1 MTTKTFVEQI
11 DEQHRKADI
20 ADRLM
25 RDCTN
30 TIMDLMEFDRPL
42 TSAEL
47 DYLVEVDGKKKAR
60 VKTFTSSCR

>member
-1 MTTKTFVEQI
+1 MLDNKPKSFV
-11 DEQHRKADI
+11 DKSAI

-47 DYLVEVDGKKKAR
+47 DYLVEVDGKKKAPVR
-60 VKTFTSSCR
+60 GLGSSCR